1 MSVAAIDSFE
11 HLATKA
17 DLHLCEIRVLHSQDE
32 MKNDLIRWM
41 VGLVVYS
48 SQPLLG
54 YGSILP
60 W

>member
-1 MSVAAIDSFE
+1 MTVAAIDSFE

-41 VGLVVYS
+41 VGLSFIQISLCLSVV
-48 SQPLLG
+48 LFF
-54 YGSILP
+54 
-60 W
+60 